1 MKKNLFLISVVAL
14 ALGACSNDTT
24 IEQAAQTSNQ
34 PKEIAFSALNQ
45 NMTRAAID
53 AFTTEDLQVAA
64 YDATAGRT
72 FFAGTTF
79 KKGYEGGSDASGS
92 YWGGDPARYWP
103 LSAAYINFLAYA
115 NVQGTAKFGDELAS
129 PVDAAST
136 AVITQ
141 TDNSSAQKDLM
152 FAKGYGQVEVAGN
165 ILTFPTKVDMAFT
178 HAQSLIT
185 FRVKAADAASTAITV
200 DKIVLNNAY
209 YSGTYTITFT
219 NYNQT
224 SAQSVAGVWT
234 SPGDKKNLDPVPGSN
249 TGTALSYSAFSDRG
263 SVLVVP
269 NPTQTTPPT
278 VDPSFDSFTIHY
290 TLDSKAYTY
299 TYTPASRV
307 LTQGTKYVY
316 DITFK
321 LHEIFVNPS
330 VNPWTDGG
338 TSDITIQN

>member
-1 MKKNLFLISVVAL
+1 MKKYLYLIPVAAL
-14 ALGACSNDTT
+14 AMTACTNESN
-24 IEQAAQTSNQ
+24 EFVGS
-34 PKEIAFSALNQ
+34 PESREISFTAISQ
-45 NMTRAAID
+45 NTTRAAID
-53 AFTTEDLQVAA
+53 AFTTEDLEVAA
-64 YDATAGRT
+64 YDVTGGRT

-79 KKGYEGGSDASGS
+79 KKGYANGADASGS

-103 LSAAYINFLAYA
+103 LSAAKINFLAYA
-115 NVQGTAKFGDELAS
+115 NVQGTAKFGDELVS

-152 FAKGYGQVEVAGN
+152 FAQGYGEVEVSCN
-165 ILTFPTKVDMAFT
+165 DLTFPTKVDMAFT

-200 DKIVLNNAY
+200 NKIVLNNAY

-219 NYNQT
+219 NYDAAT
-224 SAQSVAGVWT
+224 SQSVAGVWT
-234 SPGDKKNLDPVPGSN
+234 SLGDKKNLDPVPGSN
-249 TGTALSYSAFSDRG
+249 TGTALSTSAFSDRG
-263 SVLVVP
+263 SALVVP
-269 NPTQTTPPT
+269 NPTETTPSV

-307 LTQGTKYVY
+307 LVQGTKYVY

-321 LHEIFVNPS
+321 VHEIFINPS
-330 VNPWTDGG
+330 VSPWADGG
-338 TSDITIQN
+338 TGSITVHN